1 MANKPAAP
9 GKAAPVQQAVDPKTA
24 SRIVMRLILV
34 TIVLTALSSGLIFL
48 GYTYVMVLIVVSML
62 PAVVAHVVDRR
73 PRRWASR
80 TVMFFNIAGLLPH
93 LFDIMMSHDPN
104 AMASHL
110 LSDPYIWLVIYGF
123 AGFGWLFVYIVPQ
136 IVFLFLVVRSDHS
149 IRKLE
154 AKRQELV
161 DEWGD
166 KVRGGLR

>member
-1 MANKPAAP
+1 MATKPPAP
-9 GKAAPVQQAVDPKTA
+9 GKPAPTPSTVDPKLA
-24 SRIVMRLILV
+24 SKIVLRLILI
-34 TIVLTALSSGLIFL
+34 TIVMTALSSGLIFL
-48 GYTYVMVLIVVSML
+48 GYTYVMVLVVVSLL
-62 PAVVAHVVDRR
+62 PAMVANIVDRR

-80 TVMFFNIAGLLPH
+80 TVLFFNVAGLLPH
-93 LFDIMMSHDPN
+93 LFEILMSHDPN
-104 AMASHL
+104 AVASRL
-110 LSDPYIWLVIYGF
+110 LSDPYIWLVVYGF

-136 IVFLFLVVRSDHS
+136 IVFLFLVIRSDHT

>member
-1 MANKPAAP
+1 MANKPPAP
-9 GKAAPVQQAVDPKTA
+9 GKPAPVPQAVDPKTA
-24 SRIVMRLILV
+24 SRIVMRLILITV
-34 TIVLTALSSGLIFL
+34 ILTAISSGLIFL
-48 GYTYVMVLIVVSML
+48 GYTYVMVLIVVSLL
-62 PAVVAHVVDRR
+62 PAVTASVVDRR

-80 TVMFFNIAGLLPH
+80 TVLFFNIAGLLPH
-93 LFDIMMSHDPN
+93 VFDVAMSHDPN

-110 LSDPYIWLVIYGF
+110 LSDPYIWLIIYGF

-154 AKRQELV
+154 TKRQELV